1 MSAQPQSVLRTS
13 HSLRG
18 IVAHLLV
25 ETQYCWVLTDK
36 QPNETDGEKT
46 ITWRALPD
54 AEGEKFV
61 CGRRG
66 APLLKGGSVAYGHSR
81 MPPNAG
87 PTSYCGARC
96 VRSKCFQICTMD
108 VLMLRKELGARTI
121 PVDYQSILVV
131 T

>member
-1 MSAQPQSVLRTS
+1 MLSGAASPAVSRRAGVWWGLQPYLRAISIGVHLSMSTQPQSVLRTP

-25 ETQYCWVLTDK
+25 ETQYCWALTDK

-46 ITWRALPD
+46 IPWRALPD

-66 APLLKGGSVAYGHSR
+66 VPLLKGCIFWSGVPCSASAR
-81 MPPNAG
+81 LAG
-87 PTSYCGARC
+87 
-96 VRSKCFQICTMD
+96 
-108 VLMLRKELGARTI
+108 
-121 PVDYQSILVV
+121 
-131 T
+131 